1 MLSLKDMKHLLSIK
15 VELLKLELLTIR
27 QLRWNP
33 VNCVTKNSAIS
44 ERISELEKSIEE
56 IRGVLQ

>member
-1 MLSLKDMKHLLSIK
+1 MKHLLSIK